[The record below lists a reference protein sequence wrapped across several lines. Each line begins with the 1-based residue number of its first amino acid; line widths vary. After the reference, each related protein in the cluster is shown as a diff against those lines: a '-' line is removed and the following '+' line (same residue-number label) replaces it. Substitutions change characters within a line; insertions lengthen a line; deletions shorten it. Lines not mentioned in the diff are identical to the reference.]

1 MFFKFLYK
9 ILIQCK
15 RFCFKSQ
22 IYFWFV
28 ENDLYFLGK
37 KEKNMF
43 WISIILNE
51 ELLQK
56 DNTFEWIFDYH
67 IELHLI
73 LKKEWFWEAYWWFYL
88 WDSDSDLTS
97 VYRAI
102 DQLKKVD
109 WVVNS
114 MISIKAFN
122 VSNLSDFTEIIKK

>member
-1 MFFKFLYK
+1 
-9 ILIQCK
+9 
-15 RFCFKSQ
+15 
-22 IYFWFV
+22 
-28 ENDLYFLGK
+28 
-37 KEKNMF
+37 MF